1 MGVEWLLIW
10 VVIMKGKEKVSICLY
25 WGAEIVSNL
34 LDIVAYFRS
43 IHIFFIQLKRTF
55 IRFIGQFPAWLAV
68 STPVCITELP
78 HSASVKVQEN
88 YRYYSYTILTQI
100 YLPFHVV
107 IDSDEP
113 EWLLAT
119 NSSGQRGLVPA
130 NYIQLL

>member
-1 MGVEWLLIW
+1 M
-10 VVIMKGKEKVSICLY
+10 
-25 WGAEIVSNL
+25 
-34 LDIVAYFRS
+34 
-43 IHIFFIQLKRTF
+43 
-55 IRFIGQFPAWLAV
+55 
-68 STPVCITELP
+68 CITELP

-113 EWLLAT
+113 DWLLAT